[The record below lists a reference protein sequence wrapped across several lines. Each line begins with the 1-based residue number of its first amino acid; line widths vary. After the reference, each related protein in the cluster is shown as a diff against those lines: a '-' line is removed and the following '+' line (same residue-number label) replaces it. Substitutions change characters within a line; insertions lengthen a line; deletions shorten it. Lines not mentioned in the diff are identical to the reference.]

1 MQIKWQWNTYISM
14 ECNTRLKWVKRFTT
28 IFRRN
33 MKPEISIQNRTYWIR
48 KVFLTLNG
56 WGEGVNLTPPPVVF
70 RKIYLLKKEW
80 STGFLWLLIF
90 FSEILFWKSHLF
102 WNFHC
107 NSQVVQKIWR
117 ISLQYYLFSSIFKNF
132 WIFWHF
138 LVTKKLMTSAYSSS
152 CQHFSALKAL

>member
-1 MQIKWQWNTYISM
+1 M
-14 ECNTRLKWVKRFTT
+14 ECSTRLKWVKRFTT

-33 MKPEISIQNRTYWIR
+33 MKSQISIQNRTYWIR

-56 WGEGVNLTPPPVVF
+56 WGEGVNLTPPVVF
-70 RKIYLLKKEW
+70 PKIYHLKKEW
-80 STGFLWLLIF
+80 NTGFLWLLIF

-117 ISLQYYLFSSIFKNF
+117 ISLSILPIFINFEKFLDFLTFSCYRETNDVS
-132 WIFWHF
+132 
-138 LVTKKLMTSAYSSS
+138 L
-152 CQHFSALKAL
+152 

>member
-1 MQIKWQWNTYISM
+1 MQIKWQWNTLSM
-14 ECNTRLKWVKRFTT
+14 ECNTRLKWVKRFT

-56 WGEGVNLTPPPVVF
+56 WGEGVNLTP
-70 RKIYLLKKEW
+70 RC
-80 STGFLWLLIF
+80 GFSKNISSEERVKHRIF
-90 FSEILFWKSHLF
+90 VTFNILFWKSHLF

-152 CQHFSALKAL
+152 CQHFFALKAL

>member
-1 MQIKWQWNTYISM
+1 MGEEVYYNISKKYETWNKYSKPDVL
-14 ECNTRLKWVKRFTT
+14 NKKGVLNPKRLGRGSQFD
-28 IFRRN
+28 
-33 MKPEISIQNRTYWIR
+33 
-48 KVFLTLNG
+48 
-56 WGEGVNLTPPPVVF
+56 PPPVVF

-152 CQHFSALKAL
+152 CQHFFALKAL